1 MAATIMA
8 DFLRVFFRRE
18 GAVIPSR
25 GSAHAAGCDL
35 SASRPAVVPAGG
47 RALVHTD
54 LTIIVPD
61 GTYGRVAPRSGLAVR
76 AGIAV
81 GAGVVDADYRGEV
94 CVLLFN
100 HGEEDFVVSPGDRVA
115 QLVVE
120 RILTPDI
127 MVIDRLAE
135 DDDTGRGEA
144 GFGST
149 GV

>member
-1 MAATIMA
+1 M
-8 DFLRVFFRRE
+8 
-18 GAVIPSR
+18 
-25 GSAHAAGCDL
+25 
-35 SASRPAVVPAGG
+35 
-47 RALVHTD
+47 HTD